1 MRRSPSSTA
10 TWMPPLLCLSMML
23 WPSSSNAQERVS
35 VDVAVVRQCHQDA
48 IKADQY
54 DDLREACERL
64 REEIWGL
71 RKMHEAAIAE
81 RDALRLRIAELEGR
95 WSWSTW
101 FALGAV
107 SATAVLLGAVVA
119 L

>member
-1 MRRSPSSTA
+1 M
-10 TWMPPLLCLSMML
+10 
-23 WPSSSNAQERVS
+23 
-35 VDVAVVRQCHQDA
+35 AVIRQCHQDA

-54 DDLREACERL
+54 DDLRDACERL

-71 RKMHEAAIAE
+71 RSMHEAAIAE

>member
-1 MRRSPSSTA
+1 MKRLPGSTPM
-10 TWMPPLLCLSMML
+10 WMPLLLSLSMTL
-23 WPSSSNAQERVS
+23 WPSSSSAQERVS
-35 VDVAVVRQCHQDA
+35 VDVSVIRQCHHDA

-54 DDLREACERL
+54 DGLRDACERL

-71 RKMHEAAIAE
+71 RKMHDAAIAE
-81 RDALRLRIAELEGR
+81 RDALRLRVAELEGR